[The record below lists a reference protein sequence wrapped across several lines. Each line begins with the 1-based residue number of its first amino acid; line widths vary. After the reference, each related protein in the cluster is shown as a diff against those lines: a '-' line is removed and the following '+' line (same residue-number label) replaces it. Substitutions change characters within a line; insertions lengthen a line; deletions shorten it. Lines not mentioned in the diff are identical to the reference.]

1 MTDVQTLAPVT
12 REEKYPQWGII
23 VVLALNFLS
32 PFVSNLLPFLALV
45 LCVFRVVRY
54 DEKVFATDYAIMI
67 SVTMLFQTPG
77 RMSLLIYLCLF
88 ADVWYFLRR
97 GIKAEA
103 PVVLMFLLLNYLLLR
118 MQMSI
123 DRFAL
128 CFGQLFLLRIL
139 LPMQD
144 KHSAVRSAKAFC
156 VSLLAASAYALV
168 FRNTWQFVAIRGVEA
183 PAFFGSSTIRF
194 YGPFQDPNYYAMLL
208 VTALALMT
216 KLKDSCCI
224 GWGAFLLGSFA
235 LIACGVLT
243 YSKTFFVMLVLLVAV
258 YLVWQFW
265 NRRVFRGIFMT
276 LAVIL
281 VGGIMLFSEGS
292 PFAVVLARLTSAMDL
307 GDLTTGRSD
316 VFVEYF
322 RAITKS
328 IGSTFFG
335 AGLGAGKL
343 SRDPHNLLL
352 EITYYVGLVG
362 LTLMVAYYISLIRA
376 IGSNLKSQ
384 NFIAR
389 YVVLFMVLMV
399 HMTLHGMTT
408 FPTYASFFLA
418 AIAMLISPEE
428 KEGALCP
435 D

>member
-1 MTDVQTLAPVT
+1 MTHVQSLTPVT
-12 REEKYPQWGII
+12 REEKYPLWGII
-23 VVLALNFLS
+23 AVLALNYLS
-32 PFVSNLLPFLALV
+32 PFVSSLLPYLAML
-45 LCVFRVVRY
+45 LCIIRVVRY
-54 DEKVFATDYAIMI
+54 DEKVFATDYSILI
-67 SVTMLFQTPG
+67 SVMMLFQTPG

-88 ADVWYFLRR
+88 ADVWYFMRR

-103 PVVLMFLLLNYLLLR
+103 AVVLMILLLNYLLLR

-139 LPMQD
+139 LPLQD
-144 KHSAVRSAKAFC
+144 KRSAERAAKAFC
-156 VSLLAASAYALV
+156 LGLLVASIYALV
-168 FRNTWQFVAIRGVEA
+168 FRNTWQFVAVRGPET
-183 PAFFGSSTIRF
+183 PAFFGSSFIRF

-216 KLKDSCCI
+216 KLKDSRSI
-224 GWGAFLLGSFA
+224 GWGPFLLGSLL
-235 LIACGVLT
+235 LITCGVMT
-243 YSKTFFVMLVLLVAV
+243 YSKTFFLMLVLLVAM

-265 NRRVFRGIFMT
+265 NKRVFRGIFMT
-276 LAVIL
+276 LAIAI
-281 VGGIMLFSEGS
+281 VGGILLFSEGS
-292 PFAVVLARLTSAMDL
+292 PFAVVLTRLTSAVDL

-328 IGSTFFG
+328 IGSTLFG
-335 AGLGAGKL
+335 VGLGAGKL

-362 LTLMVAYYISLIRA
+362 LILMVVYYISLIRA
-376 IGSNLKSQ
+376 IDVNLKAQ

-389 YVVLFMVLMV
+389 YVVLIMVIVV
-399 HMTLHGMTT
+399 HMTLHGLTT

-418 AIAMLISPEE
+418 AMAMLIIPEE
-428 KEGALCP
+428 KEEVPCQ